1 MADEV
6 DELTKDGKLQLEL
19 DRACYY
25 LDALLPNVVV
35 LVFDDEKSEVHDD
48 YDQVDGE
55 QLP

>member
-25 LDALLPNVVV
+25 LDALLPNVEV